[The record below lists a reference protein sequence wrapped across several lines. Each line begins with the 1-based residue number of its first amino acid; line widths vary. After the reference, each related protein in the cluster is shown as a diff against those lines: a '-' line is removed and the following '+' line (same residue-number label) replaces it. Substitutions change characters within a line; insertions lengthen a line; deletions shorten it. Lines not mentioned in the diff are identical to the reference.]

1 MLRACVRGFST
12 SEKLI
17 SSCLKTK
24 TNFSLCTNKILV
36 PRLSGRSL
44 YTSNVLVSKEN
55 SSNKKIHDPEE
66 GATEISSL
74 PKKKL
79 AVKFVELFPVDA
91 HPYLRIARVDRPI
104 GTWLLFWPCG
114 WSLCL
119 ATPGGQ
125 LPDPKLLLTFA
136 LGALVMR
143 GAGCT
148 INDMWDRKIDSLVQ
162 RTRDRPLASGQITM
176 FDALTF
182 LCGQCGVGLLILLDL
197 NWYSVMLGASS
208 MALVTLYPLM
218 KRLTHY
224 PQLVL
229 GLVFNWGALL
239 GWSATTGSC
248 NWSVCL
254 PLYLSGICWT
264 MIYDTIYAHQDKYD
278 DIIVGVHSTAI
289 KFGDKTPTC
298 LGCFATTMAANLAY
312 VGYVSGQTW
321 PYYASLM
328 AVMGHISHQIYTL
341 DINDREDCAKKFVSN
356 RWVGLI
362 LFLGCMAGSL
372 NKE

>member
-1 MLRACVRGFST
+1 MLR
-12 SEKLI
+12 
-17 SSCLKTK
+17 SCLRSSSWQKNIHPYLK
-24 TNFSLCTNKILV
+24 TNQNNVSFIQKKNLI
-36 PRLSGRSL
+36 PRIGIRTLF
-44 YTSNVLVSKEN
+44 TSNVLVSKESTKPHKPDKN
-55 SSNKKIHDPEE
+55 L
-66 GATEISSL
+66 GRTEISSL

-79 AVKFVELFPVDA
+79 AVQLVEKFPVGA
-91 HPYLRIARVDRPI
+91 QPYLRLARLDRPV
-104 GTWLLFWPCG
+104 GSWLLFWPCG

-119 ATPGGQ
+119 AAPGGH

-162 RTRDRPLASGQITM
+162 RTRDRPLASGQISM

-182 LCGQCGVGLLILLDL
+182 LCGQLGVGLLILLEL
-197 NWYSVMLGASS
+197 NWYSVLLGASS
-208 MALVTLYPLM
+208 MSMVILYPLM

-239 GWSATTGSC
+239 GWSASSGIC
-248 NWSVCL
+248 EWSVCL

-289 KFGDKTPTC
+289 KFGDQTPVC
-298 LGCFATTMAANLAY
+298 LSCFATTMGANLTY
-312 VGYVSGQTW
+312 VGYISGQTW

-328 AVMGHISHQIYTL
+328 VVMSHIGHQIYTL
-341 DINDREDCAKKFVSN
+341 DINNREDCAKKFLSN

-362 LFLGCMAGSL
+362 LFLGCFGGTL
-372 NKE
+372 LKE